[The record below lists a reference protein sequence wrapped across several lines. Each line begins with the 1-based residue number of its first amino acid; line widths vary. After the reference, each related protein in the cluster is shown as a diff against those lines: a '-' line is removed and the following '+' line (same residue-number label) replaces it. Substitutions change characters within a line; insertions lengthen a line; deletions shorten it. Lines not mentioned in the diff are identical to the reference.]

1 MQGLHAQDTAH
12 DHFYALDDEAAS
24 AALLACCASTAWVER
39 ILSGRPYGSRAEL
52 LDAAESAC
60 RELDERELDERE
72 LGAALAG
79 HPRIGDR
86 ATGTTTE
93 ARWSRQEQ
101 SSMSDA
107 DERTRRELFEGN
119 VAYEQ
124 RFGHI
129 FLIRAADRS
138 PEEML
143 AELRRRL
150 ANDPETERREVVDQL
165 AQITRLRTEKL
176 LGA

>member
-1 MQGLHAQDTAH
+1 LRQHG
-12 DHFYALDDEAAS
+12 
-24 AALLACCASTAWVER
+24 VGR
-39 ILSGRPYGSRAEL
+39 RVRSGRPYGDRAEL
-52 LDAAESAC
+52 LDAAETAC
-60 RELDERELDERE
+60 RELDEQKLS
-72 LGAALAG
+72 AALAG

-86 ATGTTTE
+86 ATGTSTE
-93 ARWSRQEQ
+93 ARWSRQQQ
-101 SSMSDA
+101 SSVSDA

-124 RFGHI
+124 RFGQV
-129 FLIRAADRS
+129 FLIRAAGRS

-150 ANDPETERREVVDQL
+150 TNDP